1 MKFIFFA
8 LTWLITLI
16 LFTYN
21 YYQDCK
27 KMMQVQG
34 FLSWFN
40 DYAKQALANNE
51 RRLVVLSGSE
61 LWASSLLKSIEQVS
75 EALVGNVN
83 PEFSSFSNNAAC
95 LIYGDSGLLTANVQ
109 KRRYRDKLGS
119 ESEIIIFVDSQFT
132 IDAFAALS
140 GTLKAGGILFLVLSP
155 LVEKS
160 EQSLFFK
167 RFYSLITAM
176 SAHTVITESQTTS
189 FPHSAVPAIQ
199 ENIKACS
206 TYPLGC
212 LTQEQYSA
220 VNAIGKVISG
230 HRKRPLVLT
239 ADRGRGKS
247 SALAIACA
255 QLMKAHEY
263 DDFRIIITAPDLQAL
278 SVFYQQLKQSLI
290 GVEQQGHNITFGKA
304 TLAFIPVDQLIRL
317 PSKVNLVLVDEAAAI
332 PVYLLEQLL
341 NHYHRVVFS
350 STVHGY
356 EGAGR
361 GFTLKFQKTLDRVC
375 PQWASLHLKQPI
387 RWRKKDPLEQLVFDA
402 CLLNAEL
409 PSLTTTV
416 TPQLKASQEKV
427 KLDESLIN
435 KADSSEALDIHQFKV
450 ISAAQLIA
458 DEALLQQVFAVLVT
472 AHYQTKPSD
481 LQLLLDNPKVQL
493 TCLFSSQKSN
503 AELLAVAL
511 LMSEGAGNGV
521 NNDDIRAVKNSQ
533 RRLRNHFL
541 PQSLFSHCGFEEAFS
556 YHYLRV
562 MRIAVHPKIQQLGI
576 GSKFLSHIELL
587 AKEQGADFLGSSF
600 GVNAELLSFWLSA
613 GFSITRIGFTKDKA
627 SGEHSALLVKGLN
640 VKTNLKQKFFQCNFY
655 RSFDYLLLEEYKTL
669 TTELVFLLLRQ
680 STQADLS
687 TLSTLDISNVQAFAC
702 GERLYSSCCYS
713 LYLWLKHDLVL
724 DDKNRSDEVI
734 KNCSVLIARL
744 IQKHDSDTVC
754 QQFGLTGKKMLNQ
767 KMKDYINYRLDSDKL
782 NSTNKQ

>member
-1 MKFIFFA
+1 
-8 LTWLITLI
+8 
-16 LFTYN
+16 
-21 YYQDCK
+21 
-27 KMMQVQG
+27 MQVQG

-51 RRLVVLSGSE
+51 RRLVVLSGGE

-75 EALVGNVN
+75 AALVGNVN
-83 PEFSSFSNNAAC
+83 PELSSCSSNAAC
-95 LIYGDSGLLTANVQ
+95 LIYGDSTLLTANVQ
-109 KRRYRDKLGS
+109 KKRYRDKLGS
-119 ESEIIIFVDSQFT
+119 ESELIIFVDSQFT

-155 LVEKS
+155 LVEKAA
-160 EQSLFFK
+160 QSLFFK

-176 SAHTVITESQTTS
+176 SAHTVITESQTIL

-199 ENIKACS
+199 ENIKSCS

-212 LTQEQYSA
+212 ITQEQYSA
-220 VNAIGKVISG
+220 VNAVGKVISG

-255 QLMKAHEY
+255 QLMKAHEH
-263 DDFRIIITAPDLQAL
+263 DDFSIIITAPDIQAL

-290 GVEQQGHNITFGKA
+290 GVEQQAHHITFGKA
-304 TLAFIPVDQLIRL
+304 TLAFIPVDQLIRV

-341 NHYHRVVFS
+341 SRYHRMVFS

-375 PQWASLHLKQPI
+375 PQWTSLHLNQPI
-387 RWRKKDPLEQLVFDA
+387 RWRQEDPLEQLVFDA

-409 PSLTTTV
+409 PRLTTIV
-416 TPQLKASQEKV
+416 TPQLNPSQSKV
-427 KLDESLIN
+427 NVDERDVPDN
-435 KADSSEALDIHQFKV
+435 QVFKV
-450 ISAAQLIA
+450 ITAEQLLA
-458 DEALLQQVFAVLVT
+458 DEVLLEQVFAVLVT

-481 LQLLLDNPKVQL
+481 LQLLLDNPNIQL

-521 NNDDIRAVKNSQ
+521 NDDDIRAVKNSK

-556 YHYLRV
+556 YHYLRI
-562 MRIAVHPKIQQLGI
+562 MRIAVHPQIQQLGI
-576 GSKFLSHIELL
+576 GSKFLNHIELL
-587 AKEQGADFLGSSF
+587 AIEQGADFLGASF
-600 GVNAELLSFWLSA
+600 GINAELLSFWLNA
-613 GFSITRIGFTKDKA
+613 GFSITRIGFNKDKA

-640 VKTNLKQKFFQCNFY
+640 VTTKLRQKFFKSNFY
-655 RSFDYLLLEEYKTL
+655 QSFDYLLLEEYKTL

-680 STQADLS
+680 SAKEDLS

-724 DDKNRSDEVI
+724 DDKNCSDEVI

-754 QQFGLTGKKMLNQ
+754 QLFGLTGKKMLNQ
-767 KMKDYINYRLDSDKL
+767 KMKDYINYRLDSNNF

>member
-1 MKFIFFA
+1 
-8 LTWLITLI
+8 
-16 LFTYN
+16 
-21 YYQDCK
+21 
-27 KMMQVQG
+27 MQEQG
-34 FLSWFN
+34 FLSWFE

-51 RRLVVLSGSE
+51 RRLVVLSGCE

-75 EALVGNVN
+75 AALVGDVN
-83 PEFSSFSNNAAC
+83 PELSSFSSHSTC
-95 LIYGDSGLLTANVQ
+95 LIYGDSALLTANVD
-109 KRRYRDKLGS
+109 KKRYREKLGS
-119 ESEIIIFVDSQFT
+119 ESELIIFVDSQFT

-167 RFYSLITAM
+167 RFYSLISGM
-176 SAHTVITESQTTS
+176 KAHTIITESQTILL
-189 FPHSAVPAIQ
+189 PHSTDSTMQ
-199 ENIKACS
+199 ESSKNCS
-206 TYPLGC
+206 VYPLGC
-212 LTQEQYSA
+212 VTQEQYSA

-255 QLMKAHEY
+255 QLMKAHEH
-263 DDFRIIITAPDLQAL
+263 DDFSIIITAPDIQAL

-290 GVEQQGHNITFGKA
+290 GVEQQADNITFGKA
-304 TLAFIPVDQLIRL
+304 KLAFIPVDQLIRV

-341 NHYHRVVFS
+341 SRYHRMVFS

-361 GFTLKFQKTLDRVC
+361 GFTLKFKKILDRVC
-375 PQWASLHLKQPI
+375 PQWVSVHLNQPI
-387 RWRKKDPLEQLVFDA
+387 RWRKNDPLEQLVFDA

-409 PSLTTTV
+409 PTLTTTIK
-416 TPQLKASQEKV
+416 PQSKTSQTKA
-427 KLDESLIN
+427 KLDDSLIN
-435 KADSSEALDIHQFKV
+435 KVNNRDIPDDQVFKV
-450 ISAAQLIA
+450 ITAAQLLA
-458 DEALLQQVFAVLVT
+458 NEVLLRQVFAVLVT

-481 LQLLLDNPKVQL
+481 LQLLLDNPKIQL

-521 NNDDIRAVKNSQ
+521 NDDDIRAVKNSQ

-556 YHYLRV
+556 YRYLRI

-576 GSKFLSHIELL
+576 GSKFINHIELL
-587 AKEQGADFLGSSF
+587 AIEQGADFLGASF
-600 GVNAELLSFWLSA
+600 GVNVELLSFWFNA

-640 VKTNLKQKFFQCNFY
+640 VKNNLKQKTFQSEFY
-655 RSFDYLLLEEYKTL
+655 RSFDYLLLEEYQTL

-680 STQADLS
+680 SAKEGLS

-724 DDKNRSDEVI
+724 DDKNRPQDDM
-734 KNCSVLIARL
+734 KNCLVLIARL
-744 IQKHDSDTVC
+744 IQKHEIDTVC

-767 KMKDYINYRLDSDKL
+767 KMKDYINYRLD
-782 NSTNKQ
+782 NANFTAANKQ